1 MVVGTQER
9 KICEEKTLSSLA
21 PTLGWGKKQPRSL
34 RAGVCYLLHV
44 LTLIWS
50 SASLSDRTRVF
61 NACLLFAGANVILAC
76 RSIEKCRKTRRE
88 LVLAT
93 KNKSIVCEQLDLS
106 SLESVREFAARIN
119 ASELSLASP

>member
-1 MVVGTQER
+1 MRGKNVIITGSN
-9 KICEEKTLSSLA
+9 IG
-21 PTLGWGKKQPRSL
+21 LGKEAAKEF
-34 RAGVCYLLHV
+34 AG
-44 LTLIWS
+44 
-50 SASLSDRTRVF
+50 R
-61 NACLLFAGANVILAC
+61 GANVILAC